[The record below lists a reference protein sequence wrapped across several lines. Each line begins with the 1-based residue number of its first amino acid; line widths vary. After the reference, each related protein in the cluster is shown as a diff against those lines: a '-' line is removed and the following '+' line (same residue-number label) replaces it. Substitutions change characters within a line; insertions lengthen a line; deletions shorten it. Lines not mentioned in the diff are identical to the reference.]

1 MRRGSIRNPA
11 ELNFALNF
19 VLLVAN
25 MIATLLFLFCLLGS
39 RGRSLVEGSST
50 RE

>member
-25 MIATLLFLFCLLGS
+25 MIATLLFLFLFA
-39 RGRSLVEGSST
+39 RVEGPIIG
-50 RE
+50 